1 MSTTQ
6 TGKNAPEIYERI
18 GYDELVTYSIYSLER
33 NKKDTTFENI
43 VAEAFGLFPKRFSL
57 RGYPEWPDSAVV
69 NKSWL
74 RCRTDKKYIVGSVKD
89 GFKLTQRGLEVAERI
104 EGQLREGRS
113 APSNSKVKTELRTR
127 AGRLL
132 RDLEQRPAYIRF
144 QSERTVEGV
153 SQDDFADILL
163 VLPDSP
169 ASRLKSNLEQFKD
182 AARLYE
188 REDVV
193 QFLHAL
199 EEKFSN
205 RLGVSVATGRR
216 SNGAGL
222 K

>member
-1 MSTTQ
+1 MPSARIATLD
-6 TGKNAPEIYERI
+6 PEVYSRI
-18 GYDELVTYSIYSLER
+18 GYDELVTYAIYSLAR
-33 NKKDTTFENI
+33 KKKDTSFENI
-43 VAEAFGLFPKRFSL
+43 VAESFGLFPKRFSL

-104 EGQLREGRS
+104 EGQLGTGHS
-113 APSNSKVKTELRTR
+113 TPNNSRIKAELRTR

-132 RDLEQRPAYIRF
+132 RDLEHRPAYLRF
-144 QSERTVEGV
+144 QSDRTVDSV
-153 SQDDFADILL
+153 SRDDFADILL
-163 VLPDSP
+163 VLPDTP

-188 REDVV
+188 REDVL
-193 QFLHAL
+193 QFLSAL
-199 EEKFSN
+199 EERFSA
-205 RLGVSVATGRR
+205 RLGTTTATETR
-216 SNGAGL
+216 SNGRPM